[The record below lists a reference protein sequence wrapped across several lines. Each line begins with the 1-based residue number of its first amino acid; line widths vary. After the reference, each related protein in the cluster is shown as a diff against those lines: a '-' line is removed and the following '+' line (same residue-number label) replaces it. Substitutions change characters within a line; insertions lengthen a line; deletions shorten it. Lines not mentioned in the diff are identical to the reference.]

1 MATELDKVLNEE
13 KEKDTPAAPEPEAQ
27 PTEPQKTN
35 EEIKEEQR
43 LANLKKAIVEAE
55 GELTAIRKAKKSEK
69 SATTPEEEDDL
80 PNIEQTIEQDPTAK
94 AFDRRQDRKIQP
106 LKDEMEQAKSEVRG
120 FALRQFLDANPS
132 LARDS
137 NKVKEMMQ
145 YYEKIRTCTE
155 RTAEGVLLDLRK
167 AAAVV
172 FHEDILNAARNQRD
186 NEAQAE
192 QAFSEPAVSSGTTGY
207 RTPTDHSKKTLTAEE
222 RAMLAKWN
230 VPEGEW
236 QEDYKKYNPK

>member
-13 KEKDTPAAPEPEAQ
+13 KEKETPAAPAPETQ
-27 PTEPQKTN
+27 ESQKTN
-35 EEIKEEQR
+35 EEVKEEER
-43 LANLKKAIVEAE
+43 LANLKKAITEAE
-55 GELTAIRKAKKSEK
+55 GELTAIRKAKKTEK
-69 SATTPEEEDDL
+69 SVPTPEEEDDL

-145 YYEKIRTCTE
+145 YYERIRTCTE

-172 FHEDILNAARNQRD
+172 FHEDILNAARNQR
-186 NEAQAE
+186 EVTAQAE

-207 RTPTDHSKKTLTAEE
+207 RTPTDRSKRPLSAEE
-222 RAMLAKWN
+222 RAMLQKWN
-230 VPEGEW
+230 VPEDEW
-236 QEDYKKYNPK
+236 QDDYKKYNPK

>member
-13 KEKDTPAAPEPEAQ
+13 KEKETPAAPAPETQ
-27 PTEPQKTN
+27 ESQKTN
-35 EEIKEEQR
+35 EEVKEEER
-43 LANLKKAIVEAE
+43 LANLKKAITEAE
-55 GELTAIRKAKKSEK
+55 GELTAIRKAKKTEK
-69 SATTPEEEDDL
+69 SVPTPEEEDDL

-145 YYEKIRTCTE
+145 YYERIRTCTE

-172 FHEDILNAARNQRD
+172 FHEDILNAARNQR
-186 NEAQAE
+186 EVTAQAE

-207 RTPTDHSKKTLTAEE
+207 RTPTDRSKRPLSAEE
-222 RAMLAKWN
+222 RAMLQKWN
-230 VPEGEW
+230 VPEEEW
-236 QEDYKKYNPK
+236 QDDYKKYNPK